1 MRVLFI
7 RPPHLDLDTMEP
19 PRVGIP
25 LGTISIAASVE
36 KNGHDVKIFDSLL
49 HRDDTEDRTHF
60 GASFEHIGREVLEF
74 RPDVIGIANLFST
87 QMKKA
92 LGVTEYIKSV
102 YPAAKIVIGGPHA
115 TSKPDEFLASSSVDA
130 VVIAEGEVT
139 FCELLDYYSG
149 KGRMESIKGVAYM
162 KDGSMHVQPPEY
174 IQDLDSIPYPAYHLI
189 DMEKYFELAMQ
200 GLGSRYTD
208 IFHNPKR
215 EITVITSRG
224 CPYECIFCSIH
235 PTMGYK
241 FRYQSPEYVAG
252 HVEILVKKYGVELIH
267 FEDDNLT
274 LNQPRFE
281 KVLDI
286 LWERGVHFEWD
297 TPNGVRADAL
307 NFGLL
312 EKIKRSG
319 VRELRIAIESPNNDV
334 LNGIIKKRLDLDK
347 AVETMRNCQKLK
359 IPLSA
364 FYIIGFPGETK
375 DNIRETLDFAY
386 EMMKKHDVKPHL
398 HIAIPLVGTEMY
410 DIAKEKGYLTS
421 EDYTKGFIQG
431 MGRIRTEHFTP
442 EDLKEFS
449 VQFYKKVRKLY
460 LMRKIQNPSG
470 LLRDMKVFVKH
481 PRSTIR
487 IAKIASG
494 YTK

>member
-1 MRVLFI
+1 MKVLFI
-7 RPPHLDLDTMEP
+7 RPPHLDLQTMEP

-25 LGTISIAASVE
+25 LGTLSIAASAE
-36 KNGHDVKIFDSLL
+36 KAGHDVKIFDSLL
-49 HRDDTEDRTHF
+49 YPSDTGDKTHF
-60 GASFEHIGREVLEF
+60 GASFERIGSAVLEF
-74 RPDVIGIANLFST
+74 KPDLIGIANLFST

-102 YPAAKIVIGGPHA
+102 YPAARIVVGGPHA
-115 TSKPDEFLASSSVDA
+115 TSRPGEFLSSTSIDM
-130 VVIAEGEVT
+130 VVLAEGEVT
-139 FCELLDYYSG
+139 LCDVLDYYSG
-149 KGRMESIKGVAYM
+149 KKSIGEINGISYM
-162 KDGSMHVQPPEY
+162 KDGEICVRPPEY
-174 IQDLDSIPYPAYHLI
+174 IQDLDSLPYPAYHMA
-189 DMEKYFELAMQ
+189 DMEKYFSLALQ

-252 HVEILVKKYGVELIH
+252 HIELLVKKYGVQLIH

-281 KVLDI
+281 SIMDMI
-286 LWERGVHFEWD
+286 WERGLRFEWD

-307 NFGLL
+307 NFRLL
-312 EKIKRSG
+312 EKVKRSG
-319 VRELRIAIESPNNDV
+319 VRELRIAVESSNTHV
-334 LNGIIKKRLDLDK
+334 LNDIVKKKLDLQK
-347 AVETMRNCQKLK
+347 TVETMKNCHKLK

-375 DNIRETLDFAY
+375 EDIKGTLNFAL
-386 EMMKKHDVKPHL
+386 EMMRKYNVTPHL

-410 DIAKEKGYLTS
+410 EIAKKNGYLTS
-421 EDYTKGFIQG
+421 EDYTEGFIQG
-431 MGRIRTEHFTP
+431 MGRIKTEHFTP
-442 EDLKEFS
+442 EELREFS
-449 VQFYKKVRKLY
+449 VQFYKKVRKAY
-460 LMRKIQNPSG
+460 LMRKIQNPSK
-470 LLRDMKVFVKH
+470 LLRDVKVLVMH

-487 IAKIASG
+487 IAKIAAG